1 MQINN
6 FWHIKRFL
14 ERFTKKVLAFI
25 GTNDQ
30 EISMMKNKVQRD
42 LGTSERLTEE
52 KIKQFKTYIT
62 EKSEASEG
70 RVDASLD
77 MMRNKIN
84 GMDNKLAQVEVTEV
98 ILDFVRTEIRRVRM
112 QVQDEMEESNANISN
127 RFDKLFRE
135 ELTYMDGNLFG
146 KDEMYMNAM
155 SVMTARTNAF
165 PEVVATA
172 TDGQDGQ
179 EPGEP
184 IAEPE
189 NADAEADLKAQ
200 AEGQGAPEGEAAAVG
215 EG

>member
-112 QVQDEMEESNANISN
+112 QVQDEMEESNAEISN

-155 SVMTARTNAF
+155 SVMTGRTNTF
-165 PEVVATA
+165 EVGATA
-172 TDGQDGQ
+172 QDGQDGQ

-184 IAEPE
+184 DADPE
-189 NADAEADLKAQ
+189 NAEAEADLKA
-200 AEGQGAPEGEAAAVG
+200 
-215 EG
+215 

>member
-112 QVQDEMEESNANISN
+112 QV
-127 RFDKLFRE
+127 
-135 ELTYMDGNLFG
+135 
-146 KDEMYMNAM
+146 
-155 SVMTARTNAF
+155 
-165 PEVVATA
+165 
-172 TDGQDGQ
+172 
-179 EPGEP
+179 
-184 IAEPE
+184 
-189 NADAEADLKAQ
+189 
-200 AEGQGAPEGEAAAVG
+200 
-215 EG
+215 